1 MWTDRL
7 LAGRLHL
14 DSVGAGSSVVAG
26 SLTIGVADNSIG
38 FMRTKVPLLA
48 PIFRSENQARLLAE
62 LELMGSE
69 LSIRDLSSTISVPYA
84 TVHNEVDKLVDSGI
98 LRSRTVGRTRLVSAN
113 PDSPLTRPLR
123 EILAIATGPV
133 VLLREALKD
142 MKGIESAFLYGSF
155 AARMTGVEGP
165 APNDIDLMVIGAP
178 APQDIYDAC
187 AEVSDVVRRPVN
199 PTILTAQEF
208 SHDSGFLDTVRSR
221 PAIAVFGSLPWE

>member
-1 MWTDRL
+1 MSTDRI
-7 LAGRLHL
+7 LADRLDMASADAEL
-14 DSVGAGSSVVAG
+14 TVAAE
-26 SLTIGVADNSIG
+26 SLTIGMADNNIG
-38 FMRTKVPLLA
+38 FMRTKGPLLA

-133 VLLREALKD
+133 ILLREALKD
-142 MKGIESAFLYGSF
+142 MKGVESAFVYGSF

-221 PAIAVFGSLPWE
+221 PAVAVIGSLPWE